1 MNTTVS
7 KTASVAKV
15 AEIAENARIDTD
27 VGSAEFTAVT
37 ASAASQ
43 ADMLTAQTA
52 VSLGET
58 RSNGAVRTRLDVVKP
73 SDDDRA
79 FLEFINGNLFGQPAA
94 KEMLLRIHR
103 AAKNPFRD
111 RTRPIYKALM
121 PGDSHTGKTETACVL
136 ANYYH
141 GNPEAFIR
149 INCANYKN
157 KGDISR
163 LLGTGPGWV
172 GYQKPPTD
180 EELAANKDKFD
191 ASALL
196 SAQNLT
202 ASRKGSTTPYTIV
215 LLDEFEKAGDEFEQF
230 ILAIYSAAK
239 ERMGNNQEVDFSD
252 CIFLMPCNLGMSEI
266 AEKKKG
272 GIGFVATKVDT
283 TTELDAIIARRYP
296 AEVINRFDEVC
307 VYGKLSRD
315 DINAVLGLHI
325 KKVQQHVARAYGAEA
340 FTIVVEESARQ
351 RLLELSLNDRGDVA
365 DLKRVVPRRLTDPV
379 STAVES
385 GMVGANDELIVY
397 CEDSKE
403 ICFDRAGNGPVKRLE
418 TISRS
423 QPAAEKKEETVLP
436 QRKVNGEAVKLAIEA
451 AGLVSKGQDRQ
462 AQLVMERAFILL
474 EKDPEPVISVRLHNL
489 LGLILFRSKIYSE
502 AARQFA
508 SAINARLIL
517 GECKETV
524 PFGML
529 YGNLARALTSD
540 GRREQAKLVIAE
552 GMQAIRLCRN
562 SENEEGLKH
571 YFEVYLDL
579 EPTKAKE
586 LIEFLI
592 SLK

>member
-1 MNTTVS
+1 MNTTIS
-7 KTASVAKV
+7 AIAAAIGTADSTTAS
-15 AEIAENARIDTD
+15 NASNK
-27 VGSAEFTAVT
+27 GSP
-37 ASAASQ
+37 
-43 ADMLTAQTA
+43 
-52 VSLGET
+52 
-58 RSNGAVRTRLDVVKP
+58 RTRLDLVTP
-73 SDDDRA
+73 SEDDRA
-79 FLEFINGNLFGQPAA
+79 FLEFINNNLFGQPAA

-136 ANYYH
+136 ADYYH

-202 ASRKGSTTPYTIV
+202 ASRKGSKTPYTII

-266 AEKKKG
+266 AEKKRG
-272 GIGFVATKVDT
+272 SMGFVTAKVDT
-283 TTELDAIIARRYP
+283 STELDGIISRRYP
-296 AEVINRFDEVC
+296 IEVINRFDEVC

-315 DINAVLGLHI
+315 DINNVLGLHI
-325 KKVQQHVARAYGAEA
+325 KKVQKRVDAAYGDSA

-351 RLLELSLNDRGDVA
+351 RLLELCLNDRGDVA

-379 STAVES
+379 SVAVET
-385 GMVGANDELIVY
+385 GVVGAGDELIVF
-397 CEDSKE
+397 CEDGKE
-403 ICFDRAGNGPVKRLE
+403 ICFDRAGNGPVQKLDGKKLLKE
-418 TISRS
+418 SDKTAEPTAL
-423 QPAAEKKEETVLP
+423 QKEAAAPK
-436 QRKVNGEAVKLAIEA
+436 RKVNLEAVKLVMEA
-451 AGLVSKGQDRQ
+451 AGLIQKGEERQ
-462 AQLVMERAFILL
+462 AQLVLERTLIVMEKGPDDLL
-474 EKDPEPVISVRLHNL
+474 AVRVNNM
-489 LGLILFRSKIYSE
+489 LGLLFYKNGVYAQATKYF
-502 AARQFA
+502 AAA
-508 SAINARLIL
+508 TDARAAL
-517 GECKETV
+517 GECDESL
-524 PFGML
+524 PFGTL
-529 YGNLARALTSD
+529 FGNLALALSHD
-540 GRREQAKLVIAE
+540 GRKEKAKEILAD
-552 GMQAIRLCRN
+552 GMTAILLN
-562 SENEEGLKH
+562 SKTETDDGLKH
-571 YFEVYLDL
+571 FLNTYLGID
-579 EPTKAKE
+579 PNMAKK
-586 LIEFLI
+586 LIEFSIKLREPR
-592 SLK
+592 

>member
-1 MNTTVS
+1 MTMIVS
-7 KTASVAKV
+7 ESAVA
-15 AEIAENARIDTD
+15 NA
-27 VGSAEFTAVT
+27 GLEAAV
-37 ASAASQ
+37 
-43 ADMLTAQTA
+43 
-52 VSLGET
+52 
-58 RSNGAVRTRLDVVKP
+58 GAVRTRLDVVTP
-73 SDDDRA
+73 SDDDRV
-79 FLEFINGNLFGQPAA
+79 FLEFINSNLFGQPAA
-94 KEMLLRIHR
+94 KAMLLRIHR

-163 LLGTGPGWV
+163 LLGTGPGWI

-202 ASRKGSTTPYTIV
+202 ASRKGSKTPYTIV

-272 GIGFVATKVDT
+272 GIGFVATKIDT
-283 TTELDAIIARRYP
+283 TTELDAIISRRYP
-296 AEVINRFDEVC
+296 VEVINRFDEVC

-325 KKVQQHVARAYGAEA
+325 KKVQKRVDAAYGNSG
-340 FTIVVEESARQ
+340 FTIVVEESARK
-351 RLLELSLNDRGDVA
+351 RLLELCLNDRGDVA

-379 STAVES
+379 STIVES
-385 GMVGANDELIVY
+385 GMVGAGDQLIVS
-397 CEDSKE
+397 CEDGIE
-403 ICFDRAGNGPVKRLE
+403 ICFDRAGFGSVQKLE
-418 TISRS
+418 AITLP
-423 QPAAEKKEETVLP
+423 QFQAAEKEEAVAA
-436 QRKVNGEAVKLAIEA
+436 QRKVNVEAVNLAIEA
-451 AGLVSKGQDRQ
+451 AALVGKGEDRQ
-462 AQLVMERAFILL
+462 AQLVMERAFLVL
-474 EKDPEPVISVRLHNL
+474 EKEPEPVISVRLHNL
-489 LGLILFRSKIYSE
+489 LGLIHFKNSSYD
-502 AARQFA
+502 AAAQQFA
-508 SAINARLIL
+508 AAINVRLFL

-524 PFGML
+524 SFGML
-529 YGNLARALTSD
+529 YGNLTRALMAD
-540 GRREQAKLVIAE
+540 GRRERAKLAIAH
-552 GMQAIRLCRN
+552 GMQVISLYRL

-571 YFEVYLDL
+571 YFDVYLGL
-579 EPTKAKE
+579 EPAKAKE
-586 LIEFLI
+586 LIEFSI
-592 SLK
+592 SLKEPLS